1 MCCIILSLNKMVT
14 STNKLFNGH
23 VFVQCLKSKSVTNLA
38 EATADPVLE
47 LDARGNP
54 MGAIAIDPDTRV
66 VYDGFDQDDGAVDS
80 PPPPIAS
87 EAEQNDE
94 SQPLDQ

>member
-1 MCCIILSLNKMVT
+1 
-14 STNKLFNGH
+14 
-23 VFVQCLKSKSVTNLA
+23 LKSKSVTNLA

-54 MGAIAIDPDTRV
+54 MSAVAIDPDTQV

-80 PPPPIAS
+80 PPPPVTS

-94 SQPLDQ
+94 SQQNDQ

>member
-1 MCCIILSLNKMVT
+1 M
-14 STNKLFNGH
+14 
-23 VFVQCLKSKSVTNLA
+23 TNLA

-54 MGAIAIDPDTRV
+54 MDAVAIDPDIRV
-66 VYDGFDQDDGAVDS
+66 VYDGFDQDDGAIDS
-80 PPPPIAS
+80 PPPPVVS

-94 SQPLDQ
+94 SQQNDQ

>member
-1 MCCIILSLNKMVT
+1 M
-14 STNKLFNGH
+14 
-23 VFVQCLKSKSVTNLA
+23 KSKSVTNLA

-54 MGAIAIDPDTRV
+54 MGSLAMDPDIRV

-80 PPPPIAS
+80 PPPPAAS

-94 SQPLDQ
+94 SRPLDQ

>member
-1 MCCIILSLNKMVT
+1 
-14 STNKLFNGH
+14 
-23 VFVQCLKSKSVTNLA
+23 VTNLA

-54 MGAIAIDPDTRV
+54 MGAVAIDPDIRV
-66 VYDGFDQDDGAVDS
+66 VYDGIDQDDGAVES
-80 PPPPIAS
+80 PPPPIVS

-94 SQPLDQ
+94 SQPNDQ

>member
-1 MCCIILSLNKMVT
+1 M
-14 STNKLFNGH
+14 
-23 VFVQCLKSKSVTNLA
+23 TNLA

-54 MGAIAIDPDTRV
+54 MGAIAMDPDIRVV
-66 VYDGFDQDDGAVDS
+66 VYDGLDQEDGTVDS
-80 PPPPIAS
+80 PPPLVAS

-94 SQPLDQ
+94 SQPIDQ

>member
-1 MCCIILSLNKMVT
+1 M
-14 STNKLFNGH
+14 
-23 VFVQCLKSKSVTNLA
+23 TNLA

-54 MGAIAIDPDTRV
+54 MGAVAMDPDSRV

-80 PPPPIAS
+80 PPPHVPS
-87 EAEQNDE
+87 EAEQNEE
-94 SQPLDQ
+94 SLLNDQ

>member
-1 MCCIILSLNKMVT
+1 
-14 STNKLFNGH
+14 
-23 VFVQCLKSKSVTNLA
+23 VTNLA

-54 MGAIAIDPDTRV
+54 MDAVAIDPDIRV
-66 VYDGFDQDDGAVDS
+66 VYDGFDQDDGAIDS
-80 PPPPIAS
+80 PPPPVVS

-94 SQPLDQ
+94 SQQNDQ